1 MARRKNLRPAN
12 TSGVVSEADAE
23 AIETQE
29 YIDNPPVEDIEAE
42 RKYQREVE
50 DFANT
55 VKRVSKQ
62 RNDMAICK
70 PCGNILRKINREGN
84 CKNGHPLTTETRL
97 ADLAAFS
104 LQGKPNPNA
113 KTPPTPDELQAIEAV
128 TDSLALN
135 LTDQEFENLIDMR
148 IAKEVYNQPKEISTE
163 TKVAL
168 VSILDQ
174 MSKILETLPE
184 VIADAI
190 AQSLLGLWEA

>member
-1 MARRKNLRPAN
+1 
-12 TSGVVSEADAE
+12 E

-42 RKYQREVE
+42 RIARQSAIAERKYQRAIE
-50 DFANT
+50 DFDNPPA
-55 VKRVSKQ
+55 KRVSKQ
-62 RNDMAICK
+62 RNDMALCQ

-113 KTPPTPDELQAIEAV
+113 KTPPTPDELQALEAV
-128 TDSLALN
+128 TDSLTLN

-190 AQSLLGLWEA
+190 AQSPINLDVQKRNE